1 MSPLLGWGL
10 SGAQA
15 PSNQAM
21 HTNHLACVSLRVA
34 SGRQV
39 NSVSL
44 ALFPS
49 LLPPGLLVTN
59 VYACMYIKGG
69 RRHESGEEVG
79 GGTIAVC
86 VCNGTTR
93 GIWEHTPTAK
103 VFNQMLSDCFWGTFG
118 WRITNRISS
127 HMHLL
132 FFSSC
137 LLLIPILPLPH
148 SHYPPPMLLL
158 LLHSLFLSLLPPL
171 ISSFHSLPPIIS

>member
-1 MSPLLGWGL
+1 MFMHVCILEVAEDMKVERKWG
-10 SGAQA
+10 
-15 PSNQAM
+15 
-21 HTNHLACVSLRVA
+21 
-34 SGRQV
+34 
-39 NSVSL
+39 
-44 ALFPS
+44 
-49 LLPPGLLVTN
+49 
-59 VYACMYIKGG
+59 
-69 RRHESGEEVG
+69 G

-148 SHYPPPMLLL
+148 SHYPPPMLFIYLPSPSSPL
-158 LLHSLFLSLLPPL
+158 PLSPPFSLLFFPFTSSYNQL
-171 ISSFHSLPPIIS
+171 IMCTLHLMVHSFNVNLSFLTSPSVSLNVVSIVKSVVQLY